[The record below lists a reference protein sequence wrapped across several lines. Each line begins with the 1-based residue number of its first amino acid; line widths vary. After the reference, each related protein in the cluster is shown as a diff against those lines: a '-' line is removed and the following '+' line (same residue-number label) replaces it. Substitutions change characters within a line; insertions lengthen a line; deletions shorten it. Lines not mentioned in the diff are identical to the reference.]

1 MREYGSLYLISS
13 GWARCNRDH
22 IARPR
27 NDLSYRLMETI
38 SMSTKSLR
46 DILRKTSERD
56 LGIRILLAEDAYG
69 PGGNVFITARSE
81 LNERHINWLE
91 RRNPAPG
98 APTYIEVILAHEQAS
113 GTPPADIVSEAPS
126 KAGQQRRRA
135 NELSQ
140 QVGKR
145 AEDVVRQASQVH
157 RLVGDGLFASG
168 ALKNP
173 KVRENLSA
181 LEERLHNFHATVH
194 AALDEYVEGNALIM
208 DLIAQFDPGVRA
220 VTHGLNVAVLA
231 CEIAVPV
238 FVEEYTGTNEA
249 LKRDLAEVFIGGFLH
264 DCGLWGDT
272 PGKEAH
278 ESFGAR
284 LIHQVPTLR
293 DLAPDL
299 VSILL
304 FHSDALRMAHR
315 AALVRR
321 IFNEDDPE
329 RLRFSGECF
338 ASAADAQRAARQR
351 TDGARAT
358 VLDQK
363 DLRKIMPVALAEYCI
378 TQTEGFHAR
387 TLNEAISRLAREAE
401 GSLYS
406 RFLTVLC
413 NTQIQPIAPRRA
425 YVSISGSI
433 QLPTQRKL
441 LEINGYSGGS
451 LLHGNDPYSPHIVLL
466 AKASDNKTG
475 QKLNYVD
482 PRSPDFWARR
492 SAPPQRFYLPVGR
505 YKNELALTVTGF
517 MSEATF
523 SSILGE
529 YEAALRAQGQL

>member
-1 MREYGSLYLISS
+1 
-13 GWARCNRDH
+13 
-22 IARPR
+22 
-27 NDLSYRLMETI
+27 METV

-46 DILRKTSERD
+46 DILRKTSKRD

-81 LNERHINWLE
+81 LNERHLNWLE

-98 APTYIEVILAHEQAS
+98 APTYIEVIFARDQAS
-113 GTPPADIVSEAPS
+113 DVPPVEIVSEAPS

-157 RLVGDGLFASG
+157 RLVGDGLFASS

-181 LEERLHNFHATVH
+181 LEERLHNFHSAVH

-231 CEIAVPV
+231 SEMAAPV
-238 FVEEYTGTNEA
+238 FIEENEGANEA
-249 LKRDLAEVFIGGFLH
+249 LKLDLAEVFIGGFLH
-264 DCGLWGDT
+264 DCGLWSES
-272 PGKEAH
+272 PNEESHEAL
-278 ESFGAR
+278 GAR

-299 VSILL
+299 ISILL

-315 AALVRR
+315 ATLVRCV
-321 IFNEDDPE
+321 FNEGNPAQ
-329 RLRFSGECF
+329 LRFSGECY
-338 ASAADAQRAARQR
+338 ASTADAQRAARQR
-351 TDGARAT
+351 ADGARAT
-358 VLDQK
+358 VLEQK
-363 DLRKIMPVALAEYCI
+363 DLRKIIPVALAEYCI

-387 TLNEAISRLAREAE
+387 TLNEAISRLAKEAE

-406 RFLTVLC
+406 RLLTVLC

-425 YVSISGSI
+425 YVSVSGRI
-433 QLPTQRKL
+433 QLPTQRQP
-441 LEINGYSGGS
+441 LEIKGYSGGS

-466 AKASDNKTG
+466 ATASDHKTG
-475 QKLNYVD
+475 QKLGYID

-505 YKNELALTVTGF
+505 YKSELALTVTGF

-529 YEAALRAQGQL
+529 YEAALRAQGQM

>member
-1 MREYGSLYLISS
+1 
-13 GWARCNRDH
+13 
-22 IARPR
+22 
-27 NDLSYRLMETI
+27 
-38 SMSTKSLR
+38 MSTKSLR
-46 DILRKTSERD
+46 DILRKTNERD
-56 LGIRILLAEDAYG
+56 LGIRILLAKDAYG
-69 PGGNVFITARSE
+69 PGGNVFITAHSE
-81 LNERHINWLE
+81 LNERHLNWLE

-98 APTYIEVILAHEQAS
+98 APTYIEVVFARDQSSHA
-113 GTPPADIVSEAPS
+113 PPVDIASEAPS
-126 KAGQQRRRA
+126 KANQQRRRA
-135 NELSQ
+135 KELSQ
-140 QVGKR
+140 QVGQR

-157 RLVGDGLFASG
+157 RLIGDGLFASN

-173 KVRENLSA
+173 TVRENLSD
-181 LEERLHNFHATVH
+181 LEERLHNFHSAVH

-231 CEIAVPV
+231 SEIAAPV
-238 FVEEYTGTNEA
+238 FVEENEGTNEA
-249 LKRDLAEVFIGGFLH
+249 LTRDLAEVFIGGFLH
-264 DCGLWGDT
+264 DCGLWGET
-272 PGKEAH
+272 PGEEAH
-278 ESFGAR
+278 EALGAR
-284 LIHQVPTLR
+284 LIHQVSTLR

-315 AALVRR
+315 AALVLC
-321 IFNEDDPE
+321 IFNESDPA
-329 RLRFSGECF
+329 RLRFAGECY

-351 TDGARAT
+351 GDGART
-358 VLDQK
+358 SILEQR
-363 DLRKIMPVALAEYCI
+363 DLRKILPVALAEYCI

-387 TLNEAISRLAREAE
+387 TLNEAISRLAREVE
-401 GSLYS
+401 DSLYS

-413 NTQIQPIAPRRA
+413 NTQVQPIAPRRA
-425 YVSISGSI
+425 YVSISGRI

-441 LEINGYSGGS
+441 LEISDYSGGS

-466 AKASDNKTG
+466 STAIDNKTG
-475 QKLNYVD
+475 QKLSYVD

-505 YKNELALTVTGF
+505 YKNELTLTVTGF

-529 YEAALRAQGQL
+529 YEAALRAQGQI